1 MVDLWWLPS
10 LIVFGGVGI
19 IVWLLLAFLRRRTP
33 KTPIASIDDLHRRA
47 GIALVRTD
55 DAVREAEDEDE
66 VGFAE
71 AEFGREAARGY
82 AADVAAARAALGE
95 AFRLRQA
102 LEDEVA
108 DTERQRREW
117 NERIVHL
124 CEDVERTLTA
134 RLRGF
139 AERRGAER
147 SAPEL
152 LGDLERRI
160 DRARERLTT
169 TGLAIASAA
178 ERYAASAVEDAR
190 VLRRT
195 AQTTVDQAAEDARH
209 AAERITDG
217 RPTAA
222 ALHSLGRELQ
232 QAEDRL
238 DAVERALA
246 GIGAAEAELTAAA
259 RELRTVVVEA
269 AELRESAE
277 RPETADVI
285 AGAIDRANRALLEA
299 ESATSPDGERILP
312 DPARRLD
319 SVRAADIEL
328 DAALAT
334 ARSERRRL
342 DNAREA
348 MRGAMFTADSNLRIA
363 ADVISAHRDR
373 VGADARTRLA
383 EAKRQLALAEAA
395 AADDPVEAPDGRR
408 GSPRTRT
415 PSHGTTSVEGGR
427 SRHCRGRQDRV
438 AEGRRHRAR
447 GRAAV

>member
-1 MVDLWWLPS
+1 MDDLWWLPS

-19 IVWLLLAFLRRRTP
+19 IVWLLLAFLRRRNP

-55 DAVREAEDEDE
+55 DAVREAEDE

-82 AADVAAARAALGE
+82 AADVASARAALGE
-95 AFRLRQA
+95 AFRLRQL
-102 LEDEVA
+102 LEDEIA

-222 ALHSLGRELQ
+222 ALHGLGRELQ

-246 GIGAAEAELTAAA
+246 GIGAAEAELAAAA
-259 RELRTVVVEA
+259 RELRTVVAEA
-269 AELRESAE
+269 TELRESAE
-277 RPETADVI
+277 RPETADVM

-312 DPARRLD
+312 DPARRLET
-319 SVRAADIEL
+319 VRAADIEL

-348 MRGAMFTADSNLRIA
+348 MRGAMFTAESNLRIA

-395 AADDPVEAPDGRR
+395 AADDPVEALDAARR
-408 GSPRTRT
+408 A
-415 PSHGTTSVEGGR
+415 
-427 SRHCRGRQDRV
+427 SRIAQD
-438 AEGRRHRAR
+438 ADALAR
-447 GRAAV
+447 YDLG